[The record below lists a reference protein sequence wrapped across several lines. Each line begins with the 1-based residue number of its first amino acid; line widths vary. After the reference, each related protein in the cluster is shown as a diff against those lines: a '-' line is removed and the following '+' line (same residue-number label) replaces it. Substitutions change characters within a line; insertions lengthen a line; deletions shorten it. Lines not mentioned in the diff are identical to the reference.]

1 MKTLAIITPTFNRAN
16 YLQKAYLSLES
27 QTKKDFV
34 WYLID
39 DGSKDN
45 TSEVVENLIKKSS
58 FKIIFKSKENGGK
71 HTALN
76 TAYDLIKEELTLIL
90 DSDDELLPNAVETIL
105 NDYPQIKDNEKICGL
120 GYLRCYKDL
129 KIIGSPYTQDEIV
142 DNFTNQR
149 INKNTYGDKCEVFKT
164 NILKQYKFPEF
175 SGENFLSE
183 SVVWCKISL
192 DYNMNF
198 FNKAIYVCEYLEGG
212 LSSNVHKRLFKN
224 PLGAAEC
231 YLSMSGTQTK
241 FLKRLKYTIA
251 YTVYSFAAKTKIKEQ
266 FKNITSKFLYILGFI
281 PSWIIYLH
289 KKRKYK
295 G

>member
-120 GYLRCYKDL
+120 GYLRCYKDS

-192 DYNMNF
+192 DYNMIF